1 MSVLKGEG
9 TVPILFGATTI
20 AAGTQ
25 NHHSYLARP
34 DLAGEHPTV
43 LIIPSAW
50 GITSSV
56 KDLSRRLA
64 RWGLAVIVMDPY
76 RDSPPERSA
85 PREVANAALARVSR
99 RRIRSDAIDV
109 VDFVANPAGYWSSA
123 EHGFGLLG
131 IGGGG
136 PVAVE
141 LAASR
146 GDVDGLALLY
156 GELDDETTESLAKVS
171 APILGLYGK
180 SDEVVSGEQRLAAR
194 DRAPHAEWVEYEGP
208 GHDFLDDHLDDY
220 DDVAA
225 ADSIERLVTF
235 FEKNLP

>member
-43 LIIPSAW
+43 LIVPSAW

-56 KDLSRRLA
+56 KDLCRRLA
-64 RWGLAVIVMDPY
+64 RWGLAVIAMDPY
-76 RDSPPERSA
+76 RGSPPDRSA
-85 PREVANAALARVSR
+85 PRGDVSAELARISR

-109 VDFVANPAGYWSSA
+109 VDFMSNPAGYWSSA
-123 EHGFGLLG
+123 EHGFGVLG

-141 LAASR
+141 LAMSR
-146 GDVDGLALLY
+146 GGVDALALLY
-156 GELDDETTESLAKVS
+156 GELDDDTTGNLAKVS

-180 SDEVVSGEQRLAAR
+180 SDEVVGAERRLAAR
-194 DRAPHAEWVEYEGP
+194 DSAPHAEWVEYEGP
-208 GHDFLDDHLDDY
+208 GHDFLDDYLDAY
-220 DDVAA
+220 DDAAA
-225 ADSIERLVTF
+225 ADAIERLVAF